1 MSQGFALVALLLL
14 TFLPALSCAENAG
27 GQSATQ
33 SGMSEVPEWVKDPTS
48 GGKIFGAYGV
58 SDRHL
63 QGEKAQRR
71 LAMMGARVEL
81 SAFLTSKILAVTK
94 DWIRENGTVS
104 ASNANLNMSIEKMAR
119 ECGSTLIS
127 EVKNQWMD
135 ATTGK
140 MFIHI
145 VLSNSKENAKA
156 AKKAVRANP
165 EIKDAL
171 SAANA
176 DQAYAKFDAMI
187 DKLFQ
192 EEKTEKK

>member
-1 MSQGFALVALLLL
+1 
-14 TFLPALSCAENAG
+14 
-27 GQSATQ
+27 
-33 SGMSEVPEWVKDPTS
+33 
-48 GGKIFGAYGV
+48 
-58 SDRHL
+58 
-63 QGEKAQRR
+63 
-71 LAMMGARVEL
+71 MMGARVEL